1 MNGFIALF
9 KAGLP
14 EPVVNP
20 GVFKRKEKDVGSLV
34 KKIKRCQS
42 DEGAPEPVV
51 NPGVLKRKEKDGGS
65 LVCRNIRDVRGAPEP
80 VNPEVDPL
88 CQLVHNQ

>member
-34 KKIKRCQS
+34 KKRVEREMLLLRKRMS
-42 DEGAPEPVV
+42 E
-51 NPGVLKRKEKDGGS
+51 KRLTREF
-65 LVCRNIRDVRGAPEP
+65 
-80 VNPEVDPL
+80 
-88 CQLVHNQ
+88 